1 MEAAK
6 RYKKLTGAETLM
18 TLNTYTRQGSA
29 TTTQDCLGLGRQGR
43 TQKSGC
49 TKRASSISMRRCVGY
64 QALVKG
70 VFRWILGI
78 RVDSLRLRLRIMG
91 YMCTSM
97 LRSDLVDC
105 FCCIFERDE

>member
-1 MEAAK
+1 
-6 RYKKLTGAETLM
+6 
-18 TLNTYTRQGSA
+18 
-29 TTTQDCLGLGRQGR
+29 
-43 TQKSGC
+43 
-49 TKRASSISMRRCVGY
+49 MRRCVGY

-91 YMCTSM
+91 YMCMSM

-105 FCCIFERDE
+105 FCCILERDE